1 MANAQSGHVGRALVG
16 FSLHGT
22 FPEEDIS
29 SSHIEVSHFAPA
41 LESLAAAKSKLE
53 ADIHAI
59 NEETASDVSQWV
71 ANAKSLE
78 DDINRTRNW
87 ANEIV
92 RRSEAPDVSGK
103 TIQEAE
109 GKVHFLRQE
118 AIYNDQL
125 YSALTSIKHVSR
137 LLDEVELARDERR
150 ILQSLHLLEESW
162 TALDSIPVSRSCRVM
177 KLLDIR
183 AFELKS
189 AVHDVFDRVWS
200 SLVQVDS
207 STGRV
212 AVFTSRQDE
221 QMNLTDAVIGL
232 KAYKEVDKRMAVLW
246 QGLDRILIHPR
257 TSLEG
262 IDVPA
267 IRLENSTL
275 TLAGRADK
283 TVPSLFHD
291 LEIVLEYLSERLPE
305 ELVYSL
311 SNIMMPDLIPHII
324 TLWLEPAV
332 PTSLKDMDEFQKVI
346 DATKSFHT
354 RLETLNF
361 SGFEELREWV
371 QNVPR
376 VWLAKCRETALDS
389 IRTKLSLGLG
399 KPKEIERVETQIVS
413 HEEGQRLIPNSVPPT
428 NGDGWDAAWNDGDV
442 ATSEDQRTQLNESDD
457 GDGGADAWG
466 WGDDDGDDDK
476 PNTKAP
482 DTNAKS
488 NDLAEEDD
496 PTAAWGWG
504 DDEDLTGTAED
515 ATAANNEPEPTPATQ
530 ELTLKETYNISSMPE
545 PVIALI
551 LAILEDG
558 ASLVGIDE
566 SPVVAAAAAAG
577 LFSLPTLVL
586 AMFRAVSPHYY
597 ALGAGG
603 NMFLYNDATYLSEQL
618 SKITSNWK
626 ARDDLVP
633 RAKSMLR
640 LDNDVKALQSFA
652 TRAYS
657 SEMSTC
663 RTILRDLLGGSQSL
677 LQQDGLDSSDL
688 QSQVDNA
695 INYVRTTAASWSKI
709 LAKSA
714 WSQAV
719 GSLVDT
725 IASKVVTDVMDLAGI
740 GQDDAYNIA
749 NLIARI
755 TELDDLFLPPG
766 ADKSAIPSTSEYAS
780 SWLRLKYLSEVLQ
793 SNLQDVK
800 FLWMESEL
808 SLYFTVDEVVDL
820 IGLSFVDNTRT
831 REVYYHGMT
840 DLRRTALRFART
852 PSQPLMRG
860 AVDENGNPK
869 NPALL
874 IGIKLDLEAEVHLT
888 ARLRGDIVIGLY

>member
-1 MANAQSGHVGRALVG
+1 MASAGVGQIGRALVE
-16 FSLHGT
+16 FSLHGL
-22 FPEEDIS
+22 FPDEDVS
-29 SSHIEVSHFAPA
+29 STRIEVSHLAPA
-41 LESLAAAKSKLE
+41 LDSLTAAKLKLE
-53 ADIHAI
+53 ADIHVI

-78 DDINRTRNW
+78 EDINRTRNW
-87 ANEIV
+87 ASEIV

-103 TIQEAE
+103 TIQKAE
-109 GKVHFLRQE
+109 DKVEFLQQE
-118 AIYNDQL
+118 SAYNNQL
-125 YSALTSIKHVSR
+125 YNALASIKHVSR

-162 TALDSIPVSRSCRVM
+162 TALDSIPASRSCRVM

-189 AVHDVFDRVWS
+189 AVHDVFDHVWS
-200 SLVQVDS
+200 SLVQVDAPNS
-207 STGRV
+207 RV
-212 AVFTSRQDE
+212 TVFKSREDE
-221 QMNLTDAVIGL
+221 QMSLADAVIGL
-232 KAYKEVDKRMAVLW
+232 KAYKEVDKRMSVLW
-246 QGLDRILIHPR
+246 QGLDRILIRPR
-257 TSLEG
+257 TSRERQN
-262 IDVPA
+262 VPT
-267 IRLENSTL
+267 IRVENSTL
-275 TLAGRADK
+275 TLTGKADN
-283 TVPSLFHD
+283 TVPSLFQD

-324 TLWLEPAV
+324 THWLDPVV
-332 PTSLKDMDEFQKVI
+332 PTSLKDMDEFQKII
-346 DATKSFHT
+346 DATKSFCT
-354 RLETLNF
+354 RLEALRF
-361 SGFEELREWV
+361 SGLEELQEWV

-389 IRTKLSLGLG
+389 IRTKLSQGLG
-399 KPKEIERVETQIVS
+399 VPKEIERVETQTVS
-413 HEEGQRLIPNSVPPT
+413 QEEGRRLATNIAGPT
-428 NGDGWDAAWNDGDV
+428 NGDGWDAAWDDNDAATGSEQQPKQTKSQDLGNEGD
-442 ATSEDQRTQLNESDD
+442 D
-457 GDGGADAWG
+457 GADAWG
-466 WGDDDGDDDK
+466 WGDDDDK
-476 PNTKAP
+476 EPNATVPDTKATDIDP
-482 DTNAKS
+482 T
-488 NDLAEEDD
+488 EEDD
-496 PTAAWGWG
+496 PAAAWGWG
-504 DDEDLTGTAED
+504 DEEVITSTSKGIST
-515 ATAANNEPEPTPATQ
+515 ANNGPQPIPSAQ

-545 PVIALI
+545 PVIGLI

-558 ASLVGIDE
+558 ACLVGSDRN
-566 SPVVAAAAAAG
+566 PMAAAGPG

-597 ALGAGG
+597 TLNAGG

-618 SKITSNWK
+618 SEITNNWK
-626 ARDDLVP
+626 SRDDLVP

-640 LDNDVKALQSFA
+640 LDNDVKALHSFA

-657 SEMSTC
+657 SEMATS

-677 LQQDGLDSSDL
+677 LEQDGLDSSDL

-695 INYVRTTAASWSKI
+695 ISYARTTAASWSQI

-725 IASKVVTDVMDLAGI
+725 IASKVVADVMDLAGI

-766 ADKSAIPSTSEYAS
+766 ADKNAIPSTSEYAG

-808 SLYFTVDEVVDL
+808 SLYFTVDEVVEL
-820 IGLSFVDNTRT
+820 IGLSFVDNART
-831 REVYYHGMT
+831 REVVREIQGRPH
-840 DLRRTALRFART
+840 
-852 PSQPLMRG
+852 PRG
-860 AVDENGNPK
+860 S
-869 NPALL
+869 
-874 IGIKLDLEAEVHLT
+874 T
-888 ARLRGDIVIGLY
+888 